1 MLERL
6 QAMKLDRRSVLFG
19 GTAVAALGALGLLWR
34 PMGTSIAAEEAT
46 AKGPFPFTLADAE
59 WKKKLKP
66 LTYQVLRHEY
76 TERPGTSELL
86 YEHRSGTFNCAGCD
100 IPLFDSATKY
110 ESNTGWPSFYQ
121 PIAGAVGEAT
131 DYKLGY
137 PRTEVHC
144 ANCGGHLGHVFTDG
158 PEPTGLRYCMNG
170 AALQFH
176 ASEA

>member
-6 QAMKLDRRSVLFG
+6 QAMKLDRRSVLFSA
-19 GTAVAALGALGLLWR
+19 TALAALGAAGLLWR
-34 PMGTSIAAEEAT
+34 PMGTSIAAEGVT
-46 AKGPFPFTLADAE
+46 PKGDFPFTLTDEE

-86 YEHRSGTFNCAGCD
+86 YEHRAGTFNCAGCD
-100 IPLFDSATKY
+100 VALFDSATKY
-110 ESNTGWPSFYQ
+110 DSRTGWPSFYQ
-121 PIAGAVGEAT
+121 PIGGAVGEAT
-131 DYKLGY
+131 DTKLGY

-158 PEPTGLRYCMNG
+158 PQPTGLRYCMNG

-176 ASEA
+176 VTAA

>member
-1 MLERL
+1 
-6 QAMKLDRRSVLFG
+6 MKLDRRSVLLG
-19 GTAVAALGALGLLWR
+19 GTAVAAFGAIALLWR
-34 PMGTSIAAEEAT
+34 PMGAAVAEDSA
-46 AKGPFPFTLADAE
+46 AVADNFPFQLTDAE

-76 TERPGTSELL
+76 TEYPGTSELL
-86 YEHRSGTFNCAGCD
+86 YEHRVGTFNCAGCD

-110 ESNTGWPSFYQ
+110 ESGTGWPSFYQ
-121 PIAGAVGEAT
+121 PIASAVGEST
-131 DYKLGY
+131 DTKLGY

-144 ANCGGHLGHVFTDG
+144 ANCGGHLGHVFDDG

-176 ASEA
+176 ASAA

>member
-1 MLERL
+1 
-6 QAMKLDRRSVLFG
+6 MKFDRRSVLLG
-19 GTAVAALGALGLLWR
+19 GTAVAVLGALGLVSR
-34 PMGTSIAAEEAT
+34 PMGISVAAEEAT
-46 AKGPFPFTLADAE
+46 VKGPFPFTLADAE
-59 WKKKLKP
+59 WQKKLKP

-86 YEHRSGTFNCAGCD
+86 YEHRAGTFNCAGCD

-121 PIAGAVGEAT
+121 PISGAVGEAT
-131 DYKLGY
+131 DTKLGY

-144 ANCGGHLGHVFTDG
+144 ANCGGHLGHVFSDG

-176 ASEA
+176 ATAA